1 MKNIKVLKTD
11 KKRIVIIGAGFAGLK
26 LARSLKNSEY
36 EIVLIDK
43 RNYHQFQPLFYQVA
57 TSGLEPS
64 SISFPLRKI
73 FQKCNNVHIRLA
85 EVKSVDNEK
94 KVVIT
99 NIGEINYDILV
110 FSQGADTNF
119 FGMQNIKDKGYAMKS
134 TPEALEI
141 RNSVLRCFEDAL
153 TTENEEYRQS
163 LMNIAIV
170 GGGATGVE
178 LAGALAEMKNYILP
192 QDYPELDFS
201 KMNIYL
207 IEAGEKLLANMSAK
221 SSEKVHKYMD
231 KLGVKIMTKSQVKN
245 YDGNFIYVND
255 NKIPTKTV
263 IWAAGII
270 GNKIEGLKPEIIA
283 RSNRIKVNNFNL
295 VEGYTDIYAIGDIAY
310 MTDKNFPNAH
320 PQVAQV
326 AIQQANNLSV
336 NLKNLLKNKEFK
348 PFVYKDLGS
357 MATVGRNLAVVD
369 LPRLKFQGFLAWVFW
384 LFIHLMS
391 IVGVKNRIF
400 IFINWFINY
409 FTYDQ
414 SLRLILSEK
423 RKNE

>member
-1 MKNIKVLKTD
+1 MGVTVLTGIKASGCDEKTVFLD
-11 KKRIVIIGAGFAGLK
+11 
-26 LARSLKNSEY
+26 
-36 EIVLIDK
+36 
-43 RNYHQFQPLFYQVA
+43 
-57 TSGLEPS
+57 SG
-64 SISFPLRKI
+64 
-73 FQKCNNVHIRLA
+73 
-85 EVKSVDNEK
+85 
-94 KVVIT
+94 
-99 NIGEINYDILV
+99 
-110 FSQGADTNF
+110 
-119 FGMQNIKDKGYAMKS
+119 QNIS
-134 TPEALEI
+134 TGMI
-141 RNSVLRCFEDAL
+141 
-153 TTENEEYRQS
+153 
-163 LMNIAIV
+163 
-170 GGGATGVE
+170 
-178 LAGALAEMKNYILP
+178 
-192 QDYPELDFS
+192 
-201 KMNIYL
+201 
-207 IEAGEKLLANMSAK
+207 
-221 SSEKVHKYMD
+221 
-231 KLGVKIMTKSQVKN
+231 
-245 YDGNFIYVND
+245 
-255 NKIPTKTV
+255 
-263 IWAAGII
+263 IWTAGIA